1 MQLVE
6 HFEQTGTRFFRWRS
20 RLPWLLLPAY
30 AASLTDFRPSAV
42 DAWWSLACLALAAA
56 GVAIRLHVGGTAA
69 WGTSARN
76 TEEPLADALNVSG
89 LYSVVRHPLYLGN
102 YLIGLGLCLLPRAWY
117 LPLLYTL
124 AFVLYYERIVFVE
137 EAFLL
142 RRFGDAFR
150 RWAEAVPGFFPR
162 WTGYQPAALPFS
174 WRAALRREFYGI
186 SATVILFGLAQG
198 LKAIAAGGG
207 WRVSPVWGS
216 VVMSGGVFLVVMRT
230 LKKRTKMLEV
240 EGR

>member
-1 MQLVE
+1 MQLAR
-6 HFEQTGTRFFRWRS
+6 HFEHTGSRFFRWRS

-30 AASLTDFRPSAV
+30 AASLTDFRPWAA

-56 GVAIRLHVGGTAA
+56 GMGLRLHVSGTAA

-76 TEEPLADALNVSG
+76 TEEPVADALNVTG

-102 YLIGLGLCLLPRAWY
+102 YLIGLGLCLLPRTWY
-117 LPLLYTL
+117 LPLLFTL
-124 AFVLYYERIVFVE
+124 AFALYYERIVLVE

-142 RRFGDAFR
+142 RRFGETFR
-150 RWAEAVPGFFPR
+150 RWADRVPGFFPR

-186 SATVILFGLAQG
+186 STTAILFGIAQA
-198 LKAIAAGGG
+198 LKAIAATGG
-207 WRVSPVWGS
+207 WRLEPVWAS
-216 VVMSGGVFLVVMRT
+216 VVMTGGVFFVVMRT
-230 LKKRTKMLEV
+230 LKKRTRVLEV
-240 EGR
+240 SGR